1 MENKH
6 VRSTETWKRRH
17 IELTSVLFKLGLSG
31 DAQLRLHERFH
42 TQFACDFFFP
52 WWVSPTV
59 SSHEVK
65 TFKFGIML
73 ARAVFPYWLVDGQN
87 PSSQAPTHGLMGY
100 KLWSW
105 NSASVREP
113 EWSEPTTWIRSV
125 SLSGS
130 LYIPHLSVFCHCSYR
145 LCIYIIT
152 YLYKTECASY
162 FSLYQHIYSVFAITD
177 TVY

>member
-1 MENKH
+1 MKKEAH
-6 VRSTETWKRRH
+6 RAHVSALQVRSLWGRT
-17 IELTSVLFKLGLSG
+17 TSTAWTLSY
-31 DAQLRLHERFH
+31 
-42 TQFACDFFFP
+42 TICMWFFFP

-65 TFKFGIML
+65 TFKFGVML

-105 NSASVREP
+105 NSASVRDP
-113 EWSEPTTWIRSV
+113 EWWEPTTWIRSV

-130 LYIPHLSVFCHCSYR
+130 LYIPHLSVFSHCSYR

-152 YLYKTECASY
+152 YLFKTECASY